1 MILPPNKFVSS
12 TSTTPT
18 ISTKVAICFQMFVQD
33 RVAPKP
39 QIQKIN
45 SNIGMGGRNDKGKK
59 KAIEKPKKPKRRLL
73 IPVPRMNAH
82 WIVGNRAIN
91 SLISKVPSGFSKSKA
106 RTFSG
111 RNPTVPIQ
119 QPEEDS
125 ESDGLN
131 ESDEMNNAEVSDDEM
146 ELDDNIEN

>member
-1 MILPPNKFVSS
+1 
-12 TSTTPT
+12 
-18 ISTKVAICFQMFVQD
+18 
-33 RVAPKP
+33 
-39 QIQKIN
+39 
-45 SNIGMGGRNDKGKK
+45 MGGPNDKGKK

-73 IPVPRMNAH
+73 IPVPRMNAPLV
-82 WIVGNRAIN
+82 IREPDSVN

-125 ESDGLN
+125 ESDALN
-131 ESDEMNNAEVSDDEM
+131 ESDEMNNTELVEEGIMNGDDFINDEDEEYGYESISPAEDENDEFDDDE
-146 ELDDNIEN
+146 EYYI